1 MSEHLRRV
9 SRRLVAAI
17 ERTVDRGVGGDVD
30 ESICACVSH
39 LQEIGVDRQA
49 IVPLM
54 HGLIERAAMRSGR
67 RSTAD
72 DARAR
77 ATLTAY
83 LLARC
88 GLDPRLATLRHD
100 HRPH

>member
-30 ESICACVSH
+30 DSICVYVAH
-39 LQEIGVDRQA
+39 LQSMGVEREA
-49 IVPLM
+49 IVPMM
-54 HGLIERAAMRSGR
+54 HGLIERAAMRAGR
-67 RSTAD
+67 RGTAD
-72 DARAR
+72 DARAK

-83 LLARC
+83 LLGLC
-88 GLDPRLATLRHD
+88 GLDERVRSSRGHPAAH
-100 HRPH
+100 